1 LKTLNRAEPEKLQG
15 VWKTNI
21 EKAIEAVKQGR
32 K

>member
-15 VWKTNI
+15 IWKTHFAKSI
-21 EKAIEAVKQGR
+21 DEVQKAR